1 MTYNKESV
9 PKDKIPKDSNERRP
23 VGAYEPIPIN
33 IKVITSIIEYIK
45 SVAKTVVKGATER
58 QVIFGEA
65 YTVIKAFPTKIKRSI
80 RTFSR
85 KVMKFKGKLS
95 QLSQA
100 RGVKGKEKGSTSP
113 NKRSRGGRV

>member
-58 QVIFGEA
+58 PVINEED
-65 YTVIKAFPTKIKRSI
+65 YTVIKAFSTKIKRSI

>member
-33 IKVITSIIEYIK
+33 IKVIEYIK

-58 QVIFGEA
+58 QVILGEA
-65 YTVIKAFPTKIKRSI
+65 YTVIKAFPTRIKRSI

-85 KVMKFKGKLS
+85 KVMKFKGELS